1 MYSYYGYPMMYYGFD
16 WTYIL
21 VLIGALLSI
30 AASHN
35 VQATFEKFARVQSF
49 SGLTGAQ
56 AAQMILERN
65 NITNVK
71 IQGISGNLTD
81 NYVPSRKILNLSQ
94 STINSTSIAAI
105 GVAAHE
111 CGHAIQDD
119 TDYVPLR
126 IRAALV
132 PVANIGA
139 QASWPLILIGI
150 LLANFG
156 SAFGLQLLNIGIM
169 AFSLAVLFQIVTLPV
184 EFDASNRALRQLDS
198 MNLVPDQELPY
209 ARKVLG
215 AAALTYVASAAASL
229 LQLLR
234 LYLLFGG
241 RRRRD

>member
-1 MYSYYGYPMMYYGFD
+1 MYGYYGYPMMYYGFD

-111 CGHAIQDD
+111 CGHAIQDAKG
-119 TDYVPLR
+119 YQPLVLTR
-126 IRAALV
+126 TISPICA
-132 PVANIGA
+132 I
-139 QASWPLILIGI
+139 ASKVSLPLIFFGIIISYTPLIKLGI
-150 LLANFG
+150 I
-156 SAFGLQLLNIGIM
+156 AFTIAISMQLL
-169 AFSLAVLFQIVTLPV
+169 TLPV
-184 EFDASNRALRQLDS
+184 EFDASRRAVQTLADYG
-198 MNLVPDQELPY
+198 MVTDQELSGI
-209 ARKVLG
+209 KSVLT
-215 AAALTYVASAAASL
+215 AAALTYVAAAASSV

-234 LYLLFGG
+234 LVLITRNRDN
-241 RRRRD
+241 RRR